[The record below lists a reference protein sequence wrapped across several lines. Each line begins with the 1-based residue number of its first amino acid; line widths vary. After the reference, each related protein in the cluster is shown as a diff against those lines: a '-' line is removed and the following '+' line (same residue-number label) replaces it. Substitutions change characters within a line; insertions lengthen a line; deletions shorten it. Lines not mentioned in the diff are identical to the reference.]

1 MGGYKSR
8 QNVAGK
14 SPKRLLECVS
24 KDFHL
29 NEIRRLMRNSKSD
42 VIVGMMLGRGYVVR
56 AARKN
61 NWRQKTST
69 THLAVGKTNV
79 GWIIDLGPCPQKR
92 CVSKWR
98 APTTFRRLSCEVSE
112 TAIVWQL
119 SDDSPATFR
128 RRAGDMFATFL
139 VLSGGV
145 PATDVLP
152 DGGGIL
158 PREGSFVYLW
168 CW

>member
-1 MGGYKSR
+1 M
-8 QNVAGK
+8 
-14 SPKRLLECVS
+14 
-24 KDFHL
+24 
-29 NEIRRLMRNSKSD
+29 
-42 VIVGMMLGRGYVVR
+42 
-56 AARKN
+56 
-61 NWRQKTST
+61 
-69 THLAVGKTNV
+69 

-152 DGGGIL
+152 DGGGHL
-158 PREGSFVYLW
+158 AEGGQFLFTFGAGSPLLKASTHMMGDSHEGTTLKAVW
-168 CW
+168 TRASDDQPA